1 MIYLQVSLSLSSAA
15 NYQMDLCGKQVITLL
30 LTSQGLMNSFIICI
44 PFMIFTLVHIYI
56 FDLFFQGNGRRLI
69 GTFSATDLR
78 GCHHAVLQTWLPL
91 TALEFTQQVLTSP
104 LFSESNTTQQREL
117 VTCQVDS
124 PLSEVI
130 GKALTKHVHRVWVV
144 DQQRLLLGLVSLTDM
159 IRVLRTSI
167 LADFQ

>member
-44 PFMIFTLVHIYI
+44 PFMICILVHIYI
-56 FDLFFQGNGRRLI
+56 FDLFFQGKGWRLI

-78 GCHHAVLQTWLPL
+78 GCHYAVLQTWLPL